1 MKRPFWWLLGFAA
14 LLRVVYLLD
23 YQAHS
28 VFWDSMLL
36 DAEVY
41 DQLAQKIAA
50 GDWLGGQEVYS
61 LPPLY
66 PYFLAVIFKSAGH
79 GYAVVYVIQCLLGLA
94 NICLIHSIGRKVLS
108 GRAPLIAA
116 AMATL
121 YGSFMFMESKLMST
135 TLALTLGLL
144 LMRTLIWAAERRTLT
159 LWATCGGLLGITA
172 LARPETLLFVPLAS
186 WWIHRLSRKP
196 RGNASGKAG
205 AKKPQVVIDQYALAG
220 RNPWFAISVFVAF
233 VIIAVAPVT
242 LRNWVVSNDWSL
254 SNLISSQAGI
264 TFYQSNNERANGL
277 YVFLEREGFSG
288 NPHVQAEEEKKIAE
302 KAAGRPLKRSEVTRY
317 WIGLGMAWIAG
328 NPGNAFVLE
337 CFKLLRFL
345 GTYEYSTEYIIY
357 VERDSVHTLWLT
369 CLPFAL
375 ISSLAIAGIL
385 MQLKERLQPPA
396 ILLALFVAS
405 NLAVVLLFYVSSRY
419 RMPAAPYFILFA
431 ASAVERLVEGFTSR
445 VSAARAGAWV
455 NAGIVA
461 ALFPLFHFQ
470 VDSRHQIQEANV
482 HYNAGNQYFI
492 KLDYSSAVTEYDRAL
507 AGNRANWRAWFNRGN
522 ALAALNRN
530 QEAIESY
537 REVLRYNKEMTA
549 ARRKIESLE
558 GR

>member
-431 ASAVERLVEGFTSR
+431 ASAVERLVEGFTNR

>member
-1 MKRPFWWLLGFAA
+1 MKRPLWWLLGFAA

-66 PYFLAVIFKSAGH
+66 PYFLAVIFKIAGH
-79 GYAVVYVIQCLLGLA
+79 GYAAVYVIQCLLGLA

-159 LWATCGGLLGITA
+159 LWAICGGLLGITA

-431 ASAVERLVEGFTSR
+431 ASAVERLVEGFTNR

-455 NAGIVA
+455 HAGIVA
-461 ALFPLFHFQ
+461 ALFPVFHFQ

>member
-1 MKRPFWWLLGFAA
+1 MKRPLWWLLGFAA

-431 ASAVERLVEGFTSR
+431 ASAVERLVEGFTNR